1 MLLRKITQTALL
13 HMHDRPLSEPDGLRQ
28 KSFLQLIK
36 INWQQILSLE
46 CRLDACAPYAQQIL
60 ICLGLL
66 LLLCWRISD
75 RRYMF
80 VSSPISEK
88 VKTDHSIQLPAA
100 GARVLSP
107 PPPSPPRSRLI
118 IWPAL
123 SVWNS
128 DCMYPCIAFSFSRPR
143 TFRQI
148 VLMWVM

>member
-1 MLLRKITQTALL
+1 MPLRKITQTALL

-66 LLLCWRISD
+66 LLLSWRISD

-100 GARVLSP
+100 GARVLSHP
-107 PPPSPPRSRLI
+107 PTLASYNMTCTVSLKLGLYVPLHCI
-118 IWPAL
+118 FIL
-123 SVWNS
+123 S
-128 DCMYPCIAFSFSRPR
+128 ATHF
-143 TFRQI
+143 
-148 VLMWVM
+148 